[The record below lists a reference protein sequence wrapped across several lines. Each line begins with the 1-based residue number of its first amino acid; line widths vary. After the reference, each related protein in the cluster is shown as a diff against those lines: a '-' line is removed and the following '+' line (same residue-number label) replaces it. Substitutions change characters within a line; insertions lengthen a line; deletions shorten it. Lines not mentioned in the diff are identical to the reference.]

1 MFFLCCTYSCL
12 LQSAQDVL
20 EARCD
25 LLASE
30 MMMTRNVSGGT
41 QVLNELVSSNI
52 HGCFSRVFINDDLFF
67 VLYGLKE

>member
-1 MFFLCCTYSCL
+1 MLYSCL

-30 MMMTRNVSGGT
+30 MMMTRNVSGDT
-41 QVLNELVSSNI
+41 QVLNKLVSSNI
-52 HGCFSRVFINDDLFF
+52 HSVLHVCSLMMTYFFF
-67 VLYGLKE
+67 VWA